1 MEAAWGRE
9 YKRGRYFHK
18 LAGIP
23 AVANTGIKLIDNTFF
38 RDRMLKALY
47 KKEQGPQH
55 SHKKATSLFGRDEPA
70 EER

>member
-18 LAGIP
+18 RAGIP
-23 AVANTGIKLIDNTFF
+23 AVANNGIKLIDNAFF
-38 RDRMLKALY
+38 RDRLLKALY

-55 SHKKATSLFGRDEPA
+55 KYK
-70 EER
+70 

>member
-23 AVANTGIKLIDNTFF
+23 AVANTGIKLIDNAHF
-38 RDRMLKALY
+38 RDRMLKSLY
-47 KKEQGPQH
+47 KKAQGPQH
-55 SHKKATSLFGRDEPA
+55 SY
-70 EER
+70 